1 MTVLLYILLI
11 LLSVFALIFLIL
23 LPKISVRII
32 YVGETVVYAGYS
44 FLKFKVYPMK
54 EKKEKKPKKPKKPKK
69 TKKSAVKN
77 KDSATQESAPEN
89 DTKTVSP
96 DESKKTGKKNS
107 LSDTVT
113 FIFDIIK
120 KVGELFGRHG
130 RIDIKKLIITVSK
143 EEACDTAVQFG
154 LMCSALSTGLA
165 LCSLFGKSHIS
176 DDVRVVPDF
185 ITGKGNIEADIKIS
199 VRGIFII
206 STAFKILINKILKN
220 G

>member
-54 EKKEKKPKKPKKPKK
+54 EKKEKKPKKTKK

-77 KDSATQESAPEN
+77 KDSATQEPAPEN
-89 DTKTVSP
+89 VTKTMSP

-120 KVGELFGRHG
+120 KVGEMFGRHG

-185 ITGKGNIEADIKIS
+185 ITGKGNVEADIKIS

-206 STAFKILINKILKN
+206 STALKILINKILKN